1 MDGRVTMSNSKE
13 ELIDYAKSLGLE
25 ADDGMKK
32 QEIYDT
38 IEAYMVDEEP
48 EAVGDDEDPETEGD
62 DGRTDEGEGDH
73 EPQGTDEKKEETE
86 KSESDYKDRKAKAL
100 EFRSGHSKY
109 AYVGATVKSTSLREN
124 AVFSGSLEEV
134 LEHLAPEL
142 EEFPEAVEMIIPVCD
157 LVKFNNKKKN
167 RGNSIYNKYKAT
179 ESMAARKRKEQ
190 AKK

>member
-1 MDGRVTMSNSKE
+1 MDRVTMSNSKE
-13 ELIDYAKSLGLE
+13 ELIDYAKGFGLDVDE
-25 ADDGMKK
+25 GMKK

-38 IEAYMVDEEP
+38 IEAYMVDEDPEAMGSEGEP
-48 EAVGDDEDPETEGD
+48 EGDEQTHEGD
-62 DGRTDEGEGDH
+62 GDH
-73 EPQGTDEKKEETE
+73 EPQGTDEKKEETG

-124 AVFSGSLEEV
+124 AVFSGNLEEV

-142 EEFPEAVEMIIPVCD
+142 EEFPEAVEMIVPVCD
-157 LVKFNNKKKN
+157 LVKFNNKKKT